1 MSLVCE
7 KYGELMMKYMDGLL
21 DDFEQMN
28 LDKHIEACEACRED
42 FAIYQE
48 MMAGFDHKNE
58 EIIEAPENFV
68 ASVMEKVD
76 DINIYFP
83 KKVRDRGKILDNA
96 IFVIWGVMAVA
107 FAVGTALFLS
117 GEAIF
122 GWLQAN
128 GLAAVTIFMQPFA
141 DFATGFGMTLEYYT
155 QTASGWLGANISDFA
170 IVFLL
175 AFVVLVGV
183 QFYMSPKYAEINAQ
197 IKRKRRKIL

>member
-1 MSLVCE
+1 MNLACE
-7 KYGELMMKYMDGLL
+7 KYSELMMKYMDGLL

-48 MMAGFDHKNE
+48 MLTSFDHNNM

-76 DINIYFP
+76 DINLYFP
-83 KKVRDRGKILDNA
+83 QKVRDKGKVVDSI
-96 IFVIWGVMAVA
+96 I
-107 FAVGTALFLS
+107 FAVWAFLASAFVAGTVLFLQ

-122 GWLQAN
+122 GWLNAN
-128 GLAAVTIFMQPFA
+128 GLHAIVNVLQPFTN
-141 DFATGFGMTLEYYT
+141 FMTGLGQALGYHLTG
-155 QTASGWLGANISDFA
+155 ASEWLSANISNYA

-175 AFVVLVGV
+175 AFMALVAV
-183 QFYMSPKYAEINAQ
+183 QFYISPKYAE
-197 IKRKRRKIL
+197 IKRKRRKIF